1 MFKVDA
7 PARMS
12 TPGHSI
18 SGADAVRDAG
28 WVTPGV
34 APEKKLVNRLPNE
47 PSDDPTSESDEQPA
61 SAAALTSS
69 ANARPKQRLGSS
81 SRPGPIEITQL
92 FSTKSP
98 PPTPY
103 NSQTVAAPR
112 PLRRWV

>member
-34 APEKKLVNRLPNE
+34 APEKKLVNRLPKE
-47 PSDDPTSESDEQPA
+47 PSDDPVSESDEQA
-61 SAAALTSS
+61 ANAAALTKS
-69 ANARPKQRLGSS
+69 ANVRQKQRLGSS
-81 SRPGPIEITQL
+81 SRPGRIEITQL

-98 PPTPY
+98 PAALY
-103 NSQTVAAPR
+103 NSETMATPR
-112 PLRRWV
+112 